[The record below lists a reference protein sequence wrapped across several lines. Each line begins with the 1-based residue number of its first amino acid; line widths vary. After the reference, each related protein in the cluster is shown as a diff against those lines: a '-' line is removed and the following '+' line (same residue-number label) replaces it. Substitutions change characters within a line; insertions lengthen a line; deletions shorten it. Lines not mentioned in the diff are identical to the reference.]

1 MLMLTPHFPRWDG
14 VGMGTARRLGLTLAA
29 LVIFAAGCRTPPPP
43 LPLPPP
49 PTPQAPLEL
58 PTVEARSLVPDYR
71 TLPAFDPLSATPADV
86 APPPAV
92 YRGLSED
99 VCRREAAARSTVAFL
114 FDRENFVPQSG
125 DEPSV
130 QRAAAILA
138 RDVRG
143 HLANEARNRAA
154 EQALDE
160 FFQLADAEGRAD
172 AVREALPILDQ
183 LRATVRKARAEGIA
197 VPVDP
202 DELDRQRA
210 TLLTGLSAADL
221 GARALD
227 VDLKRRIGAPRRGNE
242 RLRPTGTFAV
252 SADPVDADAAVTL
265 ALESRPDLRGLRA
278 TYLALAPENLSIVR
292 DVIRAAAGPSGAVT
306 GIGRITR
313 PLPLLGFIFGRNR
326 LRTIEAEALA
336 EVAVRRQQLYELI
349 TERERSAA
357 DEVRAAVVALAVQ
370 SRQVGIAKWKAEQ
383 LAKKAIDAKNDPT
396 RSPLFVLPA
405 EVEAARARSE
415 VVTAVM
421 GWHRARVKLSAAQ
434 GLLVEEPRR

>member
-1 MLMLTPHFPRWDG
+1 
-14 VGMGTARRLGLTLAA
+14 MGTARQIGWTLALA
-29 LVIFAAGCRTPPPP
+29 AMFAAGCRTSVPPPALPPP
-43 LPLPPP
+43 LTP
-49 PTPQAPLEL
+49 PTVLNL
-58 PTVEARSLVPDYR
+58 PTVEPRSLVPDYR
-71 TLPAFDPLSATPADV
+71 TLPAFDPLAATPADV
-86 APPPAV
+86 APPPTA
-92 YRGLSED
+92 YRGLTEEI
-99 VCRREAAARSTVAFL
+99 CRREAAARSTVAFV
-114 FDRENFVPQSG
+114 FDRENFVTVPG
-125 DEPSV
+125 DDPSV
-130 QRAAAILA
+130 QQAAALLA

-143 HLANEARNRAA
+143 HLANEGRNRAA
-154 EQALDE
+154 EQALDQ

-172 AVREALPILDQ
+172 AIREALPILDQ
-183 LRATVRKARAEGIA
+183 LRTTVREARAKGAIT
-197 VPVDP
+197 PDP

-210 TLLTGLSAADL
+210 TLLSGLGAADL

-227 VDLKRRIGAPRRGNE
+227 VDLKRRIGAPGRGNE

-252 SADPVDADAAVTL
+252 SADPVDAEAAVTL

-292 DVIRAAAGPSGAVT
+292 EVIRAAAGPSGAVT

-313 PLPLLGFIFGRNR
+313 PLPLLGIIFGRNR

-336 EVAVRRQQLYELI
+336 EVAVRRQQLYELV

-357 DEVRAAVVALAVQ
+357 DEVRASVVALAVQ
-370 SRQVGIAKWKAEQ
+370 ARQVGIARWKAEQ
-383 LAKKAIDAKNDPT
+383 LAKKATDAKG
-396 RSPLFVLPA
+396 RGPLIELPA

-421 GWHRARVKLSAAQ
+421 GWHRARVKLAAAQ

>member
-1 MLMLTPHFPRWDG
+1 
-14 VGMGTARRLGLTLAA
+14 MGTVRQLGWTLAGA
-29 LVIFAAGCRTPPPP
+29 VLFATGCRTPVPAPVI
-43 LPLPPP
+43 PPP
-49 PTPQAPLEL
+49 PTP
-58 PTVEARSLVPDYR
+58 PTVLNLPAVEPRSLVPDYR
-71 TLPAFDPLSATPADV
+71 TLPAFDPLGATPADV
-86 APPPAV
+86 APPPTAF
-92 YRGLSED
+92 RGLTEE
-99 VCRREAAARSTVAFL
+99 VCRREAAARSTVAVV
-114 FDRENFVPQSG
+114 FDRENFVTQPG
-125 DEPSV
+125 DDPSV
-130 QRAAAILA
+130 QQAAALLA

-154 EQALDE
+154 AQALDE

-183 LRATVRKARAEGIA
+183 LRATVRKARADGIA

-210 TLLTGLSAADL
+210 TLLTSLGGADL
-221 GARALD
+221 AARAID
-227 VDLKRRIGAPRRGNE
+227 VDLKRRIGAPGRGNE

-265 ALESRPDLRGLRA
+265 ALESRPDLRALRA
-278 TYLALAPENLSIVR
+278 SYLALAPENLSIVR

-313 PLPLLGFIFGRNR
+313 PLPLLGIIFGRNR

-357 DEVRAAVVALAVQ
+357 DEVRASVVALAVQ
-370 SRQVGIAKWKAEQ
+370 ARQVGIARWKAEQ
-383 LAKKAIDAKNDPT
+383 LAKKAIDLKNDPT
-396 RSPLFVLPA
+396 RGPLFVLPA

-434 GLLVEEPRR
+434 GLLVEEPKR